1 MVVREV
7 GEDATRKLQASDT
20 LLHHRVRRHLHK
32 AVVATLVHHLAQH
45 CVEANGV
52 GCGVCRCNLSLAHAI
67 YHGRN
72 QSRLVTQ
79 QLKKVTE
86 QRGNGCLA
94 VCASHAHQ
102 LQLLRGVVVEGGSHI
117 CHSLVAILH
126 HYVAH
131 SLVQLLWQCLTH
143 HRHRSAFDGRG
154 DVVVTVGLCTTH
166 RKEAVA
172 RLNLA

>member
-7 GEDATRKLQASDT
+7 GEDTTRKLQASDS

-45 CVEANGV
+45 CVEAYGI
-52 GCGVCRCNLSLAHAI
+52 GCSVCRCNLSLAHTI
-67 YHGRN
+67 DNGRN
-72 QSRLVTQ
+72 QARLVTQ
-79 QLKKVTE
+79 QLKQVAE

-94 VCASHAHQ
+94 VCACNAHQ

-131 SLVQLLWQCLTH
+131 SLVQLLWQLLTH
-143 HRHRSAFDGRG
+143 HRHRSAFDGSG
-154 DVVVTVGLCTTH
+154 DVVVTIGLRTTH

-172 RLNLA
+172 SLNLA